1 MLYSWRAGVF
11 IHLLWNNA
19 YDRWITSNFPC
30 KWHRRASTTS
40 GCTSSPVRM
49 KETWASC
56 RFGITEFPALH
67 GSMLQM
73 EKSVERL
80 LTVTGLR
87 STNWTVLQNVLTCP
101 YSFIPFSFINFSPNI
116 QSFKFR
122 IPALPVRASVHGHT
136 GHQSPGDGAVI
147 YTICS
152 SVPNSDQARA
162 AVEAGGDKCYC
173 RLFKTNIS
181 NYFIGKRPKK
191 LFFLVSFFIFSPH
204 SPRPTLISYSRSSP
218 HHNQSFYNMFCFT
231 TLGSLLK
238 SIWIFQIEYQTTLLV
253 Y

>member
-1 MLYSWRAGVF
+1 M
-11 IHLLWNNA
+11 
-19 YDRWITSNFPC
+19 
-30 KWHRRASTTS
+30 
-40 GCTSSPVRM
+40 
-49 KETWASC
+49 
-56 RFGITEFPALH
+56 FGITEFPALH

-101 YSFIPFSFINFSPNI
+101 YSFIPFPFINFSPNI

-181 NYFIGKRPKK
+181 NHFI
-191 LFFLVSFFIFSPH
+191 
-204 SPRPTLISYSRSSP
+204 
-218 HHNQSFYNMFCFT
+218 
-231 TLGSLLK
+231 
-238 SIWIFQIEYQTTLLV
+238 
-253 Y
+253 